1 MLSQVHQNVAYRI
14 VIGAFEFTVFP
25 LNRRVIFYLKV
36 GNLYVISQNYR
47 KFNELSFFFWMQA
60 GLASQCNCNVLLPV
74 YLPVPRY
81 IQICNAES
89 EFDTLLLFHY
99 RLVQENTHNEVF
111 INFTSRNWHHIRWGH
126 FWRKIRLRYVL
137 TYFNVLK
144 KQFGIFGFNKNV
156 SSHFTLHWYLIRT
169 GFGCLV
175 PNYTDAHTH
184 MRKQ

>member
-1 MLSQVHQNVAYRI
+1 MKICRMYVPNFIENSM
-14 VIGAFEFTVFP
+14 
-25 LNRRVIFYLKV
+25 IFYFFSECKPAWLANV
-36 GNLYVISQNYR
+36 MQLY
-47 KFNELSFFFWMQA
+47 
-60 GLASQCNCNVLLPV
+60 VLLPV

-81 IQICNAES
+81 IQCNAES

-111 INFTSRNWHHIRWGH
+111 INFTSRNWHHIRWDH

-137 TYFNVLK
+137 TLMFCTK
-144 KQFGIFGFNKNV
+144 KQFGIFGFNKYV

>member
-14 VIGAFEFTVFP
+14 VIRTFEFTVFP
-25 LNRRVIFYLKV
+25 LNRLVIFYLKV
-36 GNLYVISQNYR
+36 ENLVCDFTEITENSMSYFFSECKPAWLANATVMCYYLSTSLCHVIYKYVMPNQNLIPYSYFITDWY
-47 KFNELSFFFWMQA
+47 KK
-60 GLASQCNCNVLLPV
+60 
-74 YLPVPRY
+74 
-81 IQICNAES
+81 
-89 EFDTLLLFHY
+89 
-99 RLVQENTHNEVF
+99 NTHNEVF
-111 INFTSRNWHHIRWGH
+111 INFTSRNWHHIRWDH

-137 TYFNVLK
+137 TLMFCTK
-144 KQFGIFGFNKNV
+144 KQFRIFGFNV

>member
-1 MLSQVHQNVAYRI
+1 MEI
-14 VIGAFEFTVFP
+14 ICDFTE
-25 LNRRVIFYLKV
+25 IAEKSMSY
-36 GNLYVISQNYR
+36 
-47 KFNELSFFFWMQA
+47 FFSFWMQA
-60 GLASQCNCNVLLPV
+60 GLVRQCNCNVLLPV

-137 TYFNVLK
+137 TWMFCTK
-144 KQFGIFGFNKNV
+144 KQFGIFGFNKECFIPFHTSLIFDKNRFWLLGPKLYRC
-156 SSHFTLHWYLIRT
+156 SHTYEKTVTCTFLS
-169 GFGCLV
+169 
-175 PNYTDAHTH
+175 
-184 MRKQ
+184 